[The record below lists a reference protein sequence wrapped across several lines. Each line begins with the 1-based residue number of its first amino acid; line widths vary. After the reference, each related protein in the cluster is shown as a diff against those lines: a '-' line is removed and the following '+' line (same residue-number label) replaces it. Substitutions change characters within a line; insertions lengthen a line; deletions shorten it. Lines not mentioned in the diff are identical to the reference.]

1 MINRINRRAFLGTT
15 AIGLGA
21 IACGVSSGL
30 AQDKIKLRLSSP
42 ATPTDQRAVSL
53 TEIFAPAI
61 GRLCRIRAALERD
74 AVQAGHGT

>member
-1 MINRINRRAFLGTT
+1 MTYRINRRAFLGTT

-21 IACGVSSGL
+21 IALGASSAR

-53 TEIFAPAI
+53 TEIFAP
-61 GRLCRIRAALERD
+61 GNRRIC
-74 AVQAGHGT
+74 